1 MAGNLPRPQAR
12 TRRSIDAPRRPGV
25 PTRVTTSVRGNSR
38 RNKSGTIYIFVL
50 LAIGLGLGVGAYWLD
65 WGVTAFTGAAFFLF
79 MFVLGL
85 RSLARGGAWQADC
98 PQCGARLS
106 SAEHAGNRFDAKLL
120 RCEACKTYV
129 FGRNSLDVV
138 GPGFVHDEPVFAA
151 RLPADPIWPAGC
163 AACGGTV
170 ARQVEVSTSP
180 SAGAV
185 VIGVE
190 LQPTASVRVPACA
203 NHRRPVNL
211 VMEADGPVVE
221 FPAFDIYREFLRL
234 NDMPKAG
241 PIESRAQLPDTP
253 RGRFAAS
260 CDCRCKVHGT
270 VLHIGPGYRWRG
282 DALPS
287 HEFEQ
292 QQMAN
297 PFCLD
302 VGESFTP
309 RPAHEPTTLI
319 WCPDCVAAV
328 RS

>member
-1 MAGNLPRPQAR
+1 M
-12 TRRSIDAPRRPGV
+12 
-25 PTRVTTSVRGNSR
+25 TTSVQGNSR
-38 RNKSGTIYIFVL
+38 RNKKGSIYIFVL
-50 LAIGLGLGVGAYWLD
+50 LVIGLGLGGGAYWLD
-65 WGVTAFTGAAFFLF
+65 WGVTAYSGAAFFVF

-106 SAEHAGNRFDAKLL
+106 SAEHPSNRFDAKLL

-129 FGRNSLDVV
+129 FGRRSLDVV

-151 RLPADPIWPAGC
+151 RLPADPIWPVGC

-190 LQPTASVRVPACA
+190 LQRTASVRVPACA
-203 NHRRPVNL
+203 KHRRPVNL

-221 FPAFDIYREFLRL
+221 FPAYDIYREFLRL
-234 NDMPKAG
+234 NDMPKAR
-241 PIESRAQLPDTP
+241 PIESPAQLPDTP

-287 HEFEQ
+287 YEFEQ